1 METNYLNDKLL
12 LWYHLGY
19 YVNWL
24 ATCHLQDNIFWNRS
38 MPEKKKNE
46 ITLKQSCQIKYGNKL
61 SKF

>member
-24 ATCHLQDNIFWNRS
+24 ATCHLQDKIFWNRS
-38 MPEKKKNE
+38 MPEKKPKWN
-46 ITLKQSCQIKYGNKL
+46 L
-61 SKF
+61 SKTIMSNKVW